1 MPTPCVR
8 ACVQACA
15 RGACWGSAPLS
26 CSLQVQSALDLMLD
40 SASCCR
46 CSFVARGK
54 TQQELTSFSKEA
66 AQNPD
71 PNPLLKAALQTPPI
85 EPAQRIVNSAIET
98 LRPSAGLHVQTLD
111 WIRPKPS
118 ADFSNPSKQRSESTL
133 VAQLNRLLAQP
144 AAFEGFVRHGSSKQ
158 GDSHIDGLK
167 REQDDYGSDGLNSSD
182 SLSGWQRARS
192 GLPAAWMMPCEAPPA
207 GLVDDYGSASTSSPC
222 SDTHIHSSSSGP
234 YSEGSSP
241 SMASHAGTVLLTEY
255 SAAARWASDPSSLCS
270 EASNVYAKSA
280 NMAAVQWA
288 ADPSGASSSVGSSEY
303 LPSFHNGEESMQSNS
318 RLHSDATM
326 LLLSDSR
333 QYFAAVLSSNSPS
346 DSDADGYQCCTES
359 LPQSQGSD
367 FASNSSRYSSPY
379 YSDAV
384 LSSNSPS
391 YSDTD
396 STKLNEASA
405 YTGSMIHLSA
415 SVYDVAGD
423 RHASLQAGHTDGFG
437 LSGDHSGPDCVT
449 VPMDGIVH
457 VAGFQNSCQSDDQ
470 LPLCHDEAAALQEH
484 QRFYSSSA
492 DGGALNV
499 LATQQRLQQ
508 YLVASQRFVPRDKA
522 PQLYDD
528 VSQMEVHQPRYRA
541 ASVLSA
547 SGSESLASRIEQLE
561 ARPRPSARLST
572 TTAMPKSVRTI
583 ALSVGFDHFDALEL
597 DDLSSCCLDAH
608 ALACTLRQVGVVH
621 CHENVDLSNFKVA
634 ADTFCEHLAVHAASG
649 SLEVAFVFLASHG
662 FQLDSEIFLAAKDT
676 VMPSQDLPHH
686 KVLRAHLQ
694 AHCIDVTQL
703 ISQIRL
709 SWTGPLV
716 VLVDA
721 CRTAVVA
728 DIMLSPVSAAYKG
741 RCPDNTLMCY
751 STAAGL
757 RSLDG
762 SPAVYSPF
770 MAALLSSLTNPEL
783 SIRTAIETACNS
795 MDETQQPTCITVKF
809 KDLCLHINSADVIY
823 VRSDISDTSLA
834 VIIRQI
840 QLLLEHAM
848 ARHVGISHSVVVAV
862 ADGGPCPSALRDLC
876 LAHSISILDGTEAL
890 APRVA
895 AFWTT

>member
-118 ADFSNPSKQRSESTL
+118 ADFSIPSKQRSESTL

-182 SLSGWQRARS
+182 SLSGWQRSKS

-207 GLVDDYGSASTSSPC
+207 GFVDDYGSASTSSPC

-241 SMASHAGTVLLTEY
+241 SMASHAGTVLLAEY

-303 LPSFHNGEESMQSNS
+303 LPSFHNGEGSMQSNS

-326 LLLSDSR
+326 LLPSDSR

-346 DSDADGYQCCTES
+346 DSDADGYQSCTGS
-359 LPQSQGSD
+359 LPQRLEIDVVRG
-367 FASNSSRYSSPY
+367 ARCRNGT
-379 YSDAV
+379 AV
-384 LSSNSPS
+384 
-391 YSDTD
+391 
-396 STKLNEASA
+396 LNEASA

-437 LSGDHSGPDCVT
+437 LSGDHYGPDCVT
-449 VPMDGIVH
+449 VPMDGNAH

-484 QRFYSSSA
+484 QQFYSSSA
-492 DGGALNV
+492 GGGALNV
-499 LATQQRLQQ
+499 LATQKRLQE
-508 YLVASQRFVPRDKA
+508 YLVASQRFMGDEN
-522 PQLYDD
+522 PQLYD

-561 ARPRPSARLST
+561 ARPRPSVRLST
-572 TTAMPKSVRTI
+572 TTAMSKSVRTV
-583 ALSVGFDHFDALEL
+583 ALSVGFDYFDALEL

-621 CHENVDLSNFKVA
+621 CHENVDLSNFKAA
-634 ADTFCEHLAVHAASG
+634 ADTFCEHLAVQAASG

-676 VMPSQDLPHH
+676 VMPSKDLPHH